1 MKTSLKYK
9 VMLIIL
15 FMIVFIPNI
24 AKAISIYEINA
35 HQWGTLYPG
44 ASFWQTDN
52 VSQFTSYFR
61 ALGKSDAWFQNPNS
75 EPGSMHLPSFG
86 SCAQCNAW
94 RAEGGNFL
102 RNVYNTAERRIYSG
116 AFPMIRNI
124 MEYEEG
130 GIATHLYCV
139 EHSASLSDDFWHIY
153 QNVAYMRI
161 DGNYLTQVS
170 KIGQADI
177 YPNEYSQYNGVL
189 AYLGYATPETGFN
202 GLNEYGDRKYGGYG
216 KIKADATTGT
226 PLYSYTDSQK
236 VMWAHMNYW
245 YETVGTKY
253 GIDYSDEKNND
264 YNYLLTQNDP
274 NSLYGK
280 ASQYASNVGN
290 TTSTTQVNVK
300 DNTNKNN
307 ISVNYYTDN
316 GEQWI
321 KVGPFNW
328 SYNGNLNSVTVTGNT
343 GVISDAKFY
352 DSNATTQINANQ
364 ISSGKNFYIGVKSD
378 LNLNTITKIEGNIS
392 LPDVITAD
400 IWIFKGDAAQIN
412 LSTMLNQPDHASS
425 SPDKLLQKIMLI
437 KPELVQV
444 QGNIATDTIPLTI
457 DFSVLKVDENN
468 NQITLPNVGFKF
480 YNKEVGKYLKEN
492 GTSMQYVDTVEE
504 ATDFVTDENGRIE
517 LNNVL
522 VGTYIAY
529 ETVNPHYGYVVDG
542 SGKEII
548 PSNGQEILLPN
559 QKQTGNLTIQKQD
572 ADNQSIRLQGVQF
585 RLSVENTNNPI
596 PGFMEGRGDINL
608 DGILDQ
614 QDIDLLNSY
623 LAGRVNLNAD
633 QMTMA
638 NVNGDRIVNTDDLN
652 LLRRKI
658 ENMEYVV
665 GLQEDENGNLVPIG
679 TAKGTIH
686 FDSMTTTKNA
696 NEATI
701 FETDEQ
707 GFIKIY
713 NILTGK
719 YVIQETSVGNNFGY
733 DLDPNF
739 ISWVITNS
747 DGAQSTVNSST
758 AAAVTVVR
766 QTSTDT
772 SDSSA
777 EQATGGSDQITVNNR
792 RKYIK
797 IRGYAW
803 EEKTDGKNSTKDYI
817 WNEGTEDKRLQYIPV
832 KLIDEF
838 GNVLAQTVTDA
849 NGEYVFGNYDENAN
863 ATKIEIDDL
872 VASYIEFE
880 YNGMCYQSIPT
891 NVDFIRYNG
900 SNTNTYTNEN
910 RNTAT
915 DEASRNEFN
924 NNYAIIT
931 TGNQE
936 NTADTKYNTSAGG
949 NESYDIRYHYDA
961 TIHESNVIYGDDVRY
976 GYEGQ
981 TYPIAQVAPQYAIK
995 AVTQQQP
1002 YNALCTQLTAE
1013 DIRKQSVEEI
1023 AGLNLGVEERI
1034 MPDLLLIEDMEKV
1047 DMSLQVSEDEN
1058 YTHTYYYNQR
1068 FEDPANYAGGEQI
1081 NASVKFANKYIEN
1094 SYSRDVY
1101 SSDVKYNQQPGKEGA
1116 LQVYITYRIRVV
1128 NESSTVHTKLNSF
1141 ANYYDSRYSVV
1152 SVKDYA
1158 GRDVRY
1164 LPDGSYNSSAT
1175 ELNKIMITPE
1185 AGNYPI
1191 IPAGQSREYTITYQL
1206 NNDAINSLL
1215 NETLTLESVTEVTSY
1230 SSYSDEAGQNVY
1242 AGIDQD
1248 SAVDTTEPSVIEEN
1262 GNRKISIVDTLE
1274 DDTDKAPSLIINLKE
1289 GRIIKGTVWEDSA
1302 IEDLLN
1308 NEGYDKE
1315 RKGDGIY
1322 NNENVVK
1329 DVTVELLT
1337 VQSDGTYAL
1346 ADLYQIK
1353 GNVWDPEEKVPA
1365 TMNTNDKGEYEFS
1378 GVIPSRYVIRYTYG
1392 NNSIIVS
1399 PSGEQIKNVEVDKY
1413 KSTIYRGGNV
1423 EDENIYWYREE
1434 TGSEAT
1440 RYSDAKDNDE
1450 FIQARITPQDNITY
1464 ETVVAENQLTEI
1476 QADTAQFL
1484 VSLDYDI
1491 NQPGYTMYTE
1501 RENGNGLKFIFDN
1514 VDFGII
1520 ERPKQSLELEK
1531 QVSNIT
1537 ITLANGSTL
1546 ISGDP
1551 RTDHLQGVRV
1561 LDNDEVYIE
1570 FDNEIIQGST
1580 LRLSY
1585 EISVDNRNCE
1595 IDYDDENYYIYG
1607 HVPANH
1613 ANYKIATVV
1622 DMYDYLPEE
1631 LMLQQTDGNNWERI
1645 DLGENPEE
1653 IRDKILADPIYE
1665 TVKDYQ
1671 NVVHLVNPIFE
1682 NMEPGQRVVDNS
1694 LVVSKLLSVATD
1706 DLTYENDIEI
1716 VKLKGRKTYDSIPG
1730 NYDPTTNESYE
1741 PGTDTYG
1748 GDELDDDYVPV
1759 TITPPYGENRTY
1771 WMLGIIGIT
1780 ALIIIGVGV
1789 VIIKKKVL

>member
-1 MKTSLKYK
+1 MKETIKYIIFNI
-9 VMLIIL
+9 VLMVIMVLIL
-15 FMIVFIPNI
+15 FIPNMSE
-24 AKAISIYEINA
+24 ALTQEEGQEIWA
-35 HQWGTLYPG
+35 EEMQYL
-44 ASFWQTDN
+44 DN
-52 VSQFTSYFR
+52 LKNSS
-61 ALGKSDAWFQNPNS
+61 ALLQDNNGRVNIQY
-75 EPGSMHLPSFG
+75 GML
-86 SCAQCNAW
+86 Q
-94 RAEGGNFL
+94 L
-102 RNVYNTAERRIYSG
+102 RND
-116 AFPMIRNI
+116 
-124 MEYEEG
+124 
-130 GIATHLYCV
+130 LYCLARTYHFHGLMTF
-139 EHSASLSDDFWHIY
+139 E
-153 QNVAYMRI
+153 NVKYMRI
-161 DGNYLTQVS
+161 
-170 KIGQADI
+170 
-177 YPNEYSQYNGVL
+177 NGKTITDYTTGSAGTSVTHDDNAIL
-189 AYLGYATPETGFN
+189 AYIIATDGGHGPWLGGANSDLDNANNFSEAQNAIYSFINTWFTDVGQYYGMAGWVDSSNNFAHNSVYNEAVNYA
-202 GLNEYGDRKYGGYG
+202 
-216 KIKADATTGT
+216 
-226 PLYSYTDSQK
+226 
-236 VMWAHMNYW
+236 
-245 YETVGTKY
+245 
-253 GIDYSDEKNND
+253 
-264 YNYLLTQNDP
+264 
-274 NSLYGK
+274 NSLNTISTQ
-280 ASQYASNVGN
+280 ASATN
-290 TTSTTQVNVK
+290 
-300 DNTNKNN
+300 NTNKNN
-307 ISVNYYTDN
+307 IKVVHYIGEDN
-316 GEQWI
+316 SPYI

-328 SYNGNLNSVTVTGNT
+328 TFTGNLTSVKA
-343 GVISDAKFY
+343 I
-352 DSNATTQINANQ
+352 ANNEE
-364 ISSGKNFYIGVKSD
+364 ISSLKYFKADGQTETNISGIESSQNFYIAFKADTG
-378 LNLNTITKIEGNIS
+378 ITKLDEVTGTVTT
-392 LPDVITAD
+392 PGGRVITAEIWFFQHIRNEAQRTMMVAHDETQTPDTVASVPPTED
-400 IWIFKGDAAQIN
+400 I
-412 LSTMLNQPDHASS
+412 
-425 SPDKLLQKIMLI
+425 
-437 KPELVQV
+437 
-444 QGNIATDTIPLTI
+444 TISI

-492 GTSMQYVDTVEE
+492 GTSMQYVDTIEE

-517 LNNVL
+517 LNNVSA
-522 VGTYIAY
+522 GTYIAY

-542 SGKEII
+542 SGKEMI

-981 TYPIAQVAPQYAIK
+981 TYPIAQVDPQYAIK